1 MKYAAWI
8 VFGVLL
14 LGYFF
19 ATRPDPIQG
28 EGIRA
33 AAALKANQRLRPGDV
48 EVGSGRAYV
57 RRDIDKGQPISADD
71 LQGWPAL
78 PATPG
83 ALLVAFAVGRADA
96 PTLDGGDIAQL
107 CPAPENGPRR
117 VRIASVL
124 CNASGDE
131 CIALG
136 ILPVAQAEALA
147 AEQQAGRGRS
157 AGGSCG

>member
-1 MKYAAWI
+1 MKYAWWI
-8 VFGVLL
+8 LFGLL
-14 LGYFF
+14 LAAYLFL
-19 ATRPDPIQG
+19 ARPDPILG

-48 EVGSGRAYV
+48 EVGSGHAYV
-57 RRDIDKGQPISADD
+57 SRDIEKGQPIGADD

-78 PATPG
+78 PATRG
-83 ALLVAFAVGRADA
+83 ALLVAFAVREADA
-96 PTLDGGDIAQL
+96 ATLDAGDVAQL
-107 CPAPENGPRR
+107 CPAPENGPTR
-117 VRIASVL
+117 VRIASVI
-124 CNASGDE
+124 CSSVDDG

-136 ILPVAQAEALA
+136 ILPVGQAEPLA